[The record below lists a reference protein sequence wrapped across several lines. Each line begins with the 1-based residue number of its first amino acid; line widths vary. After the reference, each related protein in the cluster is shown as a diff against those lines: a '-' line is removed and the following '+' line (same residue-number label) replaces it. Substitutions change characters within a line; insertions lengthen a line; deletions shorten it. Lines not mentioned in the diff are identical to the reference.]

1 MTATGRHSVS
11 CSYLAAKRGV
21 LHGPE
26 CRGGLTM
33 TESSLRSSRCRPAFR
48 RLHLGAAC
56 LLFLTTAPALAH
68 PHVWVTMNEELLY
81 AADGSLT
88 GIRHAWTFD
97 ETFSAFATQGLSA
110 KDKGKFTREELK
122 PLAQT
127 NIESLKEYR
136 YFTYAR
142 IDGKKQKDAF
152 GDPVDY
158 WLEFDPKKTELT
170 LHLTMPFKHPV
181 LAKQLVIEV
190 FDPEFFVDFG
200 FADNNPVK
208 LANAPANCSVSTEK
222 PEDPSF
228 TSTTKLGQLFS
239 TSEANIGM
247 GMNFANKISV
257 ECR

>member
-1 MTATGRHSVS
+1 MMNCELAETPPTRSVFRSLIAPAAMVTAM
-11 CSYLAAKRGV
+11 A
-21 LHGPE
+21 
-26 CRGGLTM
+26 
-33 TESSLRSSRCRPAFR
+33 
-48 RLHLGAAC
+48 
-56 LLFLTTAPALAH
+56 LLFSGHTLAQENS
-68 PHVWVTMNEELLY
+68 VGAVYTSTN
-81 AADGSLT
+81 AADGNSVLTYSRAADGTLT

-97 ETFSAFATQGLSA
+97 ETFSAFATQGLAA
-110 KDKGKFTREELK
+110 KVKGKFTREELK
-122 PLAQT
+122 PLAET

-152 GDPVDY
+152 DDPVDY

-181 LAKQLVIEV
+181 SAKQLVIEV

-200 FADNNPVK
+200 FADDNPVK
-208 LANAPANCSVSTEK
+208 LANAPVNCSVSTEK

-257 ECR
+257 ECP

>member
-1 MTATGRHSVS
+1 MMTGN
-11 CSYLAAKRGV
+11 Y
-21 LHGPE
+21 
-26 CRGGLTM
+26 
-33 TESSLRSSRCRPAFR
+33 LRSSRCRAAFR
-48 RLHLGAAC
+48 RIYPGAC

-110 KDKGKFTREELK
+110 KVKGKFTREELK

-170 LHLTMPFKHPV
+170 LHLTMPLKHPV
-181 LAKQLVIEV
+181 SAKQLVIEV
-190 FDPEFFVDFG
+190 YDPEFFVDFG
-200 FADNNPVK
+200 FADDHAVK
-208 LANAPANCSVSTEK
+208 LANPPVNCSVSTEK

-228 TSTTKLGQLFS
+228 TSSTKLGELFS

-257 ECR
+257 ECP